1 MLWRSLGARQHVNV
15 PRCMASSR
23 TNNSSEIRSQ
33 QRGIRIAT
41 DVKSDQVRPH
51 NTLSSEHSRLQFRT
65 IDSKRLHT
73 LTSASE
79 LAQMDAQC
87 SRGMFASLS
96 DMLNSVADSVTV
108 NIYRSQSVWVSF
120 QSSRVLG
127 VVSKPGLICYTPGA
141 GGAGCYLTHQP
152 IVHHVTS
159 PANQYAAQPGHK
171 EGVKHL
177 FITA

>member
-1 MLWRSLGARQHVNV
+1 MWMSQGVWLK
-15 PRCMASSR
+15 MTSSR
-23 TNNSSEIRSQ
+23 TNKPSEIRFQ

-41 DVKSDQVRPH
+41 DVKSNQVRPH

-79 LAQMDAQC
+79 LAQVDAQC

-108 NIYRSQSVWVSF
+108 NILVSVGMGVLPEFTSPGG
-120 QSSRVLG
+120 RVQTRANLLHTG
-127 VVSKPGLICYTPGA
+127 GGGG